1 MIKTVVN
8 EEKEMF
14 FGSLWIFPLI
24 PISAIFVL
32 LLVYGSFAWFLLLVF
47 VVWFCVLGWIYYCVH
62 ETITIQ
68 EEHFVL
74 LRKKKR
80 KVILFSE
87 IVMIEEMKYI
97 SNLKPCKYRIYIKE
111 NSSGKMRMIVISNS
125 LLRGRIKSLFRGV
138 NIVTCSLVD

>member
-32 LLVYGSFAWFLLLVF
+32 SLVNGYFAWFLFLVF
-47 VVWFCVLGWIYYCVH
+47 VVWFCVLVWIYYCVH

-80 KVILFSE
+80 TFLLKCSHIRLKFIYKKSYPK
-87 IVMIEEMKYI
+87 ITYI
-97 SNLKPCKYRIYIKE
+97 TSW
-111 NSSGKMRMIVISNS
+111 SG
-125 LLRGRIKSLFRGV
+125 
-138 NIVTCSLVD
+138 